1 MKEELRIDIVGLAGA
16 CSYALDCIEA
26 ELVKIKNKHGKRVAY
41 ISVCMAEYLAIQ
53 GDALQDLAM
62 CALLHDNALTQ
73 YITEELERNYVID
86 IKKDLSVRK
95 TNLHCIYGEK
105 NITKLPFKTDVSNV
119 ILYHH
124 EHADGTGPFQK
135 KWNETPL
142 PARIIHLADTVDII
156 GNSIKSDDNRWDFIC
171 QYLSQKKDS
180 LFDSECVNA
189 FLHVFTKESFMCLS
203 DDSFETKLWEI
214 IPREKMVFDWE
225 MCKNVADFF
234 AKIVDYKS
242 SFTSRHSIGVA
253 EKASLLAKYMGYD
266 SITVQ
271 KMYLAGALHDIGKMA
286 VGNEILEKPDKL
298 TDEEFAIMRTHA
310 EKGGEII
317 PKITGVDKDARG
329 MLIGEKVKFITHCP
343 ECGSKL
349 VRYEGEAAHYCPNET
364 ACPPQIKGKIE
375 HFISRKAM
383 NIDGLGPETVD
394 TFYRLGLIKDT
405 ADLYQ
410 LTAEDIKNLDRMGE
424 KSAENIIKGIKASKE
439 VPFER

>member
-253 EKASLLAKYMGYD
+253 EKASLLAKYMGWDMIQSRYRKC
-266 SITVQ
+266 IWLV
-271 KMYLAGALHDIGKMA
+271 
-286 VGNEILEKPDKL
+286 
-298 TDEEFAIMRTHA
+298 
-310 EKGGEII
+310 
-317 PKITGVDKDARG
+317 
-329 MLIGEKVKFITHCP
+329 HCM
-343 ECGSKL
+343 
-349 VRYEGEAAHYCPNET
+349 
-364 ACPPQIKGKIE
+364 I
-375 HFISRKAM
+375 
-383 NIDGLGPETVD
+383 
-394 TFYRLGLIKDT
+394 
-405 ADLYQ
+405 
-410 LTAEDIKNLDRMGE
+410 
-424 KSAENIIKGIKASKE
+424 
-439 VPFER
+439 

>member
-189 FLHVFTKESFMCLS
+189 FLHVFTKESYMCLS

-214 IPREKMVFDWE
+214 IPREKLVFDWE

-286 VGNEILEKPDKL
+286 VGNEILEKPD
-298 TDEEFAIMRTHA
+298 
-310 EKGGEII
+310 
-317 PKITGVDKDARG
+317 G
-329 MLIGEKVKFITHCP
+329 MC
-343 ECGSKL
+343 
-349 VRYEGEAAHYCPNET
+349 
-364 ACPPQIKGKIE
+364 
-375 HFISRKAM
+375 
-383 NIDGLGPETVD
+383 
-394 TFYRLGLIKDT
+394 
-405 ADLYQ
+405 
-410 LTAEDIKNLDRMGE
+410 
-424 KSAENIIKGIKASKE
+424 
-439 VPFER
+439 

>member
-189 FLHVFTKESFMCLS
+189 FLHVFTKESYMCLS

-253 EKASLLAKYMGYD
+253 EKAAFFAQYIGYD
-266 SITVQ
+266 SINVQ
-271 KMYLAGALHDIGKMA
+271 KIYLAGALHDIGKMA
-286 VGNEILEKPDKL
+286 VGNEILEKP
-298 TDEEFAIMRTHA
+298 
-310 EKGGEII
+310 
-317 PKITGVDKDARG
+317 
-329 MLIGEKVKFITHCP
+329 
-343 ECGSKL
+343 
-349 VRYEGEAAHYCPNET
+349 
-364 ACPPQIKGKIE
+364 
-375 HFISRKAM
+375 
-383 NIDGLGPETVD
+383 
-394 TFYRLGLIKDT
+394 
-405 ADLYQ
+405 Q
-410 LTAEDIKNLDRMGE
+410 LN
-424 KSAENIIKGIKASKE
+424 
-439 VPFER
+439 

>member
-271 KMYLAGALHDIGKMA
+271 KMYLL
-286 VGNEILEKPDKL
+286 V
-298 TDEEFAIMRTHA
+298 
-310 EKGGEII
+310 
-317 PKITGVDKDARG
+317 
-329 MLIGEKVKFITHCP
+329 HCM
-343 ECGSKL
+343 
-349 VRYEGEAAHYCPNET
+349 
-364 ACPPQIKGKIE
+364 I
-375 HFISRKAM
+375 
-383 NIDGLGPETVD
+383 
-394 TFYRLGLIKDT
+394 
-405 ADLYQ
+405 
-410 LTAEDIKNLDRMGE
+410 
-424 KSAENIIKGIKASKE
+424 
-439 VPFER
+439 

>member
-189 FLHVFTKESFMCLS
+189 FLHVFTKESYMCLS

-214 IPREKMVFDWE
+214 IPREKLVFDWE

-271 KMYLAGALHDIGKMA
+271 KMYLAGALHDIGKM
-286 VGNEILEKPDKL
+286 E
-298 TDEEFAIMRTHA
+298 
-310 EKGGEII
+310 
-317 PKITGVDKDARG
+317 
-329 MLIGEKVKFITHCP
+329 
-343 ECGSKL
+343 
-349 VRYEGEAAHYCPNET
+349 
-364 ACPPQIKGKIE
+364 
-375 HFISRKAM
+375 
-383 NIDGLGPETVD
+383 
-394 TFYRLGLIKDT
+394 
-405 ADLYQ
+405 
-410 LTAEDIKNLDRMGE
+410 
-424 KSAENIIKGIKASKE
+424 
-439 VPFER
+439 